1 MTDVTTLI
9 ESLPDPESSE
19 RFLVQLAEKHPAQER
34 RLRKKSPLLSD
45 ILTLVSYS
53 PLIAAT
59 LLQHPE
65 YISWLERKRGESVV
79 RNKEELLES
88 LARFSLTS
96 SQVEPHVM
104 LSRFRRRELLRIYLR
119 DIRRLATVSEITE
132 EISNLADAI
141 LEHALR
147 LARQELDNKY
157 GPPLE
162 TDDKGRKRPA
172 DICIVSL
179 GKLGS
184 KELNYASDI
193 DLLFIYS
200 GEGTTAGVG
209 SREPVTN
216 REYFIKLAETI
227 TKLIAHQAGEGAAY
241 RVDLRLRPHGRVGPL
256 SLSLADTVR
265 YYTREAAAWE
275 RQVLIRSRASAGSE
289 SIFRHFFA
297 QVAESVFSSDV
308 TIEDALRNVRE
319 SKQKID
325 LENINS
331 RGTNVKLGKG
341 GIREIEFI
349 AQALQL
355 AYGGRDRWLRSPH
368 SLISLSRLADR
379 KLIDEREL
387 TQLSDAYAFL
397 RQLEHILQM
406 EHGLQTHMVPLEGHR
421 KLVVARRM
429 GYSELDRFEA
439 DLSAHTRNVHRV
451 FDRVFDEA
459 TVTAIA
465 SDPRIVSR
473 VDNSMPGD
481 SDVSAAIT
489 RLIRKAPR
497 LKQFSPEMLAAVD
510 LETDSLPERDYRAL
524 LSVTEGHGESRDR
537 LSALRRAWRS
547 LFLEILAFDALE
559 KITIR
564 RSKDRQTQ
572 LAEASIA
579 AALAIAESELRR
591 RFPDAVA
598 PHMAVF
604 GLGKLGGA
612 GVDHDSDLDL
622 VIAYGAV
629 SRVPGEHEL
638 ANRLVEGLVN
648 TLSAMTR
655 DGSLYR
661 VDMRLRPHGNDGSL
675 AISTDA
681 FLDYIRQSAAIWEL
695 LAFMK
700 LRAVGGEPEF
710 ASNTEE
716 QIRKAIFQRASSL
729 DPEDLADETRRIR
742 ARLELN
748 KTGPR
753 RSGDVD
759 IKYGTGGM
767 LDVYFAT
774 RFLQLRDTVPDDVS
788 DRSTRRTLDLLHAA
802 GSLSV
807 PQYQSFAEGY
817 EFLSALDHHLR
828 VTIGRTTRLP
838 LANRKALDLIS
849 ERMHLSSA
857 DELLAALNDVRIQV
871 RDVYNDIV
879 PGDC

>member
-1 MTDVTTLI
+1 MTDINNLI
-9 ESLPDPESSE
+9 KGLPDPESSE

-34 RLRKKSPLLSD
+34 RLRKKTPLLSD

-59 LLQHPE
+59 ILQHPE
-65 YISWLERKRGESVV
+65 YISWLERKRGESIV
-79 RNKEELLES
+79 RNKDELLES
-88 LARFSLTS
+88 LARLSLTS
-96 SQVEPHVM
+96 SQIEPHVL

-119 DIRRLATVSEITE
+119 DIRRLATVAEITE

-172 DICIVSL
+172 EICIVSL

-216 REYFIKLAETI
+216 REYFIKLAEAI

-256 SLSLADTVR
+256 ALSLADTIR
-265 YYTREAAAWE
+265 YYTDEAAPWE
-275 RQVLIRSRASAGSE
+275 RQVLIRSRSSAGSD
-289 SIFRHFFA
+289 SIFKGFFSK
-297 QVAESVFSSDV
+297 VAESVFSVDA
-308 TIEDALRNVRE
+308 TAADALRNVRG

-355 AYGGRDRWLRSPH
+355 AYGGSDRWLRTPH
-368 SLISLSRLADR
+368 TLISLARLADR
-379 KLIDEREL
+379 KLIHEQEL
-387 TQLSDAYAFL
+387 TQLADAYAFL

-406 EHGLQTHMVPLEGHR
+406 EHGLQTHTLPLEESR
-421 KLVVARRM
+421 RLIVARRM
-429 GYSELDRFEA
+429 GYSDPADFET
-439 DLSAHTRNVHRV
+439 DLSRHTHNVHSV
-451 FDRVFDEA
+451 FTRVFDEEPA
-459 TVTAIA
+459 DPTVQNDLGHREAPGSNDV
-465 SDPRIVSR
+465 SDPIF
-473 VDNSMPGD
+473 
-481 SDVSAAIT
+481 
-489 RLIRKAPR
+489 RLIKKAPR
-497 LKQFSPEMLAAVD
+497 LKQFSVEMLRAIV
-510 LETDSLPERDYRAL
+510 ETDDIPQRDYRAL
-524 LSVTEGHGESRDR
+524 LSKSVGESAVR
-537 LSALRRAWRS
+537 LGALRRAWRS
-547 LFLEILAFDALE
+547 LFLEILVFDAFE

-564 RSKDRQTQ
+564 RSKDLQTQ
-572 LAEASIA
+572 LAEASIS
-579 AALAIAESELRR
+579 AALEIAESELRR
-591 RFPDAVA
+591 RFPDDDAPPIAVL
-598 PHMAVF
+598 

-622 VIAYGAV
+622 VTSYNSV
-629 SRVPGEHEL
+629 SRLPAEHEL
-638 ANRLVEGLVN
+638 ANRLVESVVN

-661 VDMRLRPHGNDGSL
+661 VDMRLRPHGNDGAL

-681 FLDYIRQSAAIWEL
+681 FLEYIRESAAIWEL

-710 ASNTEE
+710 ASDTE
-716 QIRKAIFQRASSL
+716 QHIRDAIFERSSSL
-729 DPEDLADETRRIR
+729 IPKDLADETMRIR
-742 ARLELN
+742 TRLELSRTN
-748 KTGPR
+748 PR
-753 RSGDVD
+753 RAGDID
-759 IKYGTGGM
+759 IKYGSGGM
-767 LDVYFAT
+767 LDVYFAI
-774 RFLQLRDTVPDDVS
+774 RYLQLRDNVPDDRS
-788 DRSTRRTLDLLHAA
+788 DRSTHRTLELLHAV
-802 GSLSV
+802 GSLDNE
-807 PQYQSFAEGY
+807 QYRSFSEGY

-838 LANRKALDLIS
+838 LANRKVLDLIA
-849 ERMHLSSA
+849 ERMRHSST
-857 DELLAALNDVRIQV
+857 DGLLATMNDIRLQV
-871 RDVYNDIV
+871 RDTFKAILA
-879 PGDC
+879 